1 MITGAKHYRNKLEE
15 AVASRAETIGLARGS
30 TGFYQYVGYLSVEND
45 DHSKKLFLITVR
57 DENGVMGNF
66 ITKSENVVKQLD
78 EIIETVGD
86 TDRRL
91 WAIGFSEQKT
101 KKGNTVLIVNMT
113 MKDGAENQAQA
124 EPAADQA
131 AE

>member
-1 MITGAKHYRNKLEE
+1 MKNR
-15 AVASRAETIGLARGS
+15 
-30 TGFYQYVGYLSVEND
+30 
-45 DHSKKLFLITVR
+45 KKLYLITVR

-66 ITKSENVVKQLD
+66 VTKSENVVKQLD
-78 EIIETVGD
+78 EIIDTVGD

-113 MKDGAENQAQA
+113 MKDGAENPAPA
-124 EPAADQA
+124 EPAETA

>member
-1 MITGAKHYRNKLEE
+1 MVTGAKHYRNKLEE
-15 AVASRAETIGLARGS
+15 AVASRAETIGLAREAK
-30 TGFYQYVGYLSVEND
+30 GFYQYVGFLSVEND

-57 DENGVMGNF
+57 DGNGVMGNF
-66 ITKSENVVKQLD
+66 VTKSENVVKQLD

-113 MKDGAENQAQA
+113 MRDDAENQ
-124 EPAADQA
+124 EPAETA